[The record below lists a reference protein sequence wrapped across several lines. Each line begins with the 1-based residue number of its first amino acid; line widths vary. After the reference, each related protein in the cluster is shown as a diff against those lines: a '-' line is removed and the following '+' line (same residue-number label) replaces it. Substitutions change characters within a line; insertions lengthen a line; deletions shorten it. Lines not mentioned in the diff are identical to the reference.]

1 MKKFLL
7 VTAAAAAM
15 VAAASPAAAQTTQV
29 DYAGRIPTIFPPLH
43 IPYTISGNSLNGV
56 GETGVF
62 IGIGTRYIALADA
75 PSNTTQATPTVTVNF
90 ALTGRVDKD
99 CSFYAGN
106 SVTNNTTNIDFGVI
120 GIRTGNNENVSDAFE
135 MVDEAEAEIET
146 LTAGCNFNNTVSIA
160 KNNVLGLVNQTASG
174 FDNTQFQNNIPYTVD
189 ARWRGVTNQLVGTA
203 PSNQVVS
210 LTTGQQSASLSQ
222 GAWRSAMDI
231 DITAPVAPLGLV
243 AGNYTGTMTLT
254 LAAL

>member
-15 VAAASPAAAQTTQV
+15 VAAASPAAAETDVV
-29 DYAGRIPTIFPPLH
+29 DYAGRTIFG
-43 IPYTISGNSLNGV
+43 PYTISGNSINGA
-56 GETGVF
+56 GELGVF
-62 IGIGTRYIALADA
+62 LGVGTRYTAEADA
-75 PSNTTQATPTVTVNF
+75 PNNSTPVTPTVTVNF
-90 ALTGRVDKD
+90 ALTGEVQKD

-106 SVTNNTTNIDFGVI
+106 NSSATNIDFGVI
-120 GIRTGNNENVSDAFE
+120 GVRTGNNENVGDAFE

-146 LTAGCNFNNTVSIA
+146 LTAGCNFNNRVTVA
-160 KNNVLGLVNQTASG
+160 KNDARGLVNQTASG
-174 FDNTQFQNNIPYTVD
+174 FDNTQFQNNIPYTVQ
-189 ARWRGVTNQLVGTA
+189 ARWRGVTSQSAGTA
-203 PSNQVVS
+203 PSNQSVGLS
-210 LTTGQQSASLSQ
+210 TSQQTNSILQ

-231 DITAPVAPLGLV
+231 DIVAPVAPLGLV